1 MNGRQ
6 SKEKRQQHSVSP
18 LPAALDDL
26 DKHCDVAFW
35 HRRGNVFKATGPS
48 PYPFAHNSFY
58 DVPMKT
64 LETRSPYRILLVD
77 DDQHLL
83 QSMGAW
89 LDDQGFQTFQATN
102 RQTAEKHLAAH
113 ELDLALVDLRL
124 GNEDGFEVLH
134 HCKKHYPQ
142 VAVLLMT
149 GYATVETGVEAVR
162 AGAFDLLTKP
172 LIDDEI
178 LVAFNRALSQQQV
191 IEENE
196 QLKTQLDKRFG
207 RASIIGN
214 DQRMQKTF
222 DMVDNIADTKATV
235 LITGESGT
243 GKSLIARAIHQRSTR
258 RKAPFIEIA
267 CGALPENL
275 LESELFGH
283 VAGSFTGATGNKE
296 GKFKQAEGGTIF
308 LDEIGTASPS
318 MQVKLL
324 RVLQEL
330 EFEQVGG
337 SQTFK
342 VDTRII
348 LATNED
354 LSQAVA
360 EGRFREDLYYRVNVI
375 NIELPSLRERVSDI
389 PTLVRHFLDKVC
401 EEESK
406 SVEGFDAEALQALT
420 SYDWPGNVR
429 ELQNIVE
436 RAVLLGKGPLL
447 GVEDLP
453 GHINSVR
460 PAAIASSSA
469 GKRQSLKEALEAPER
484 QIILQC
490 LRDNNWNRNETAD
503 QLGINRT
510 TLYKKMKKL
519 GLENPRTVLTEW

>member
-1 MNGRQ
+1 MKPQ
-6 SKEKRQQHSVSP
+6 EK
-18 LPAALDDL
+18 A
-26 DKHCDVAFW
+26 K
-35 HRRGNVFKATGPS
+35 
-48 PYPFAHNSFY
+48 PYN
-58 DVPMKT
+58 
-64 LETRSPYRILLVD
+64 ILLVD

-83 QSMGAW
+83 QAMGSW
-89 LDDQGFQTFQATN
+89 LVDQGFKTFLAAN
-102 RQTAEKHLAAH
+102 CQTAERHLGNI
-113 ELDLALVDLRL
+113 EIDLALVDLRL
-124 GNEDGFEVLH
+124 GNEDGFDILR

-142 VAVLLMT
+142 VVVLLMT
-149 GYATVETGVEAVR
+149 GYATVDTGVEAIR
-162 AGAFDLLTKP
+162 SGAFDLLTKP

-178 LVAFNRALSQQQV
+178 LLAMKRALSQQQV

-196 QLKTQLDKRFG
+196 HLKTQLDERFG
-207 RASIIGN
+207 RASIVGN
-214 DQRMQKTF
+214 DRRMQKTF

-283 VAGSFTGATGNKE
+283 VAGSFTGATTNKE
-296 GKFKQAEGGTIF
+296 GKFMQAEGGTIF
-308 LDEIGTASPS
+308 LDEIGTASPG

-337 SQTFK
+337 TETFK
-342 VDTRII
+342 VDTRIV

-354 LSQAVA
+354 LSKAVA
-360 EGRFREDLYYRVNVI
+360 KGRFRQDLYYRVNVI

-389 PTLVRHFLDKVC
+389 PTLAQHFLMKVC
-401 EEESK
+401 EEEGK
-406 SVEGFDAEALQALT
+406 SVEGFDAAAIQALS
-420 SYDWPGNVR
+420 SYEWPGNVR

-447 GVEDLP
+447 STNDLP
-453 GHINSVR
+453 GHVIEANTTTTMT
-460 PAAIASSSA
+460 IAPT
-469 GKRQSLKEALEAPER
+469 GQRQTLKEALEGPER
-484 QIILQC
+484 QIIMQC
-490 LRDNNWNRNETAD
+490 LRENNWNRNETAD

-519 GLENPRTVLTEW
+519 GLENPRTVSMDW